1 MAKIAEIE
9 RTPNENAMRFVLK
22 EPLTNGTAFSF
33 ENIHEAEEDELASK
47 LFQYSGVMNVYYF
60 SNYITVTQD
69 GTRDWSDLLREVAV
83 PIREATQVEKIE
95 QKEELDIDDERYKH
109 IKEILDDTV
118 MPYLMSDGGGLEIVD
133 LQGDILKIHYQ
144 GACTSCSVSTT
155 GTLMSIEGLLKQYY
169 PELTVISV

>member
-1 MAKIAEIE
+1 LAKIAEIE

-47 LFQYSGVMNVYYF
+47 LFQYKGVMNVYYF

-83 PIREATQVEKIE
+83 PIREAKQVEKIE
-95 QKEELDIDDERYKH
+95 QKEELDID
-109 IKEILDDTV
+109 EIF
-118 MPYLMSDGGGLEIVD
+118 IV
-133 LQGDILKIHYQ
+133 
-144 GACTSCSVSTT
+144 
-155 GTLMSIEGLLKQYY
+155 
-169 PELTVISV
+169 